1 LSFGLAGFGLE
12 EGEKLD
18 ELLLALFE
26 LFLFEFELFST
37 EVNEDFDG
45 LVKFGL

>member
-1 LSFGLAGFGLE
+1 LSLGLARFGLE
-12 EGEKLD
+12 EGEEVD
-18 ELLLALFE
+18 ELLLALFD

-45 LVKFGL
+45 